1 MLSEERF
8 FIKSEQV
15 RWSEDTFHKTY
26 DRFYQALVMYAM
38 NYISDQAM
46 AEDIVQDVFSSI
58 WENKTEFSSIPSLR
72 VYLYNAVRN
81 HVLDWQRKKK
91 VEERYVR
98 LQPPTNDIDIENSY
112 VKEEVYN
119 QLFAAIDR
127 LPKRQREVLLH
138 TMERRKVKEIAEL
151 MDISVNSVKTQKQ
164 RAIETLRKTLTHT
177 QWLLLLQ
184 LI

>member
-26 DRFYQALVMYAM
+26 DRFYQALVMYTM

-46 AEDIVQDVFSSI
+46 AEDIVQDVFSTI

-81 HVLDWQRKKK
+81 HVLDWQRKRK

-138 TMERRKVKEIAEL
+138 TMEKRKVKEIAEL

-164 RAIETLRKTLTHT
+164 RAIETLRKTLTNT

>member
-46 AEDIVQDVFSSI
+46 AEDIVQDIFSQI
-58 WENKTEFSSIPSLR
+58 WENKTEFASIPSLR

-81 HVLDWQRKKK
+81 HVFDWQRKKK
-91 VEERYVR
+91 VASKY
-98 LQPPTNDIDIENSY
+98 LKLNPPVNEIDVENSF

-127 LPKRQREVLLH
+127 LPVRQREVLLH
-138 TMERRKVKEIAEL
+138 TIEKRKIKEIAEL

>member
-1 MLSEERF
+1 M
-8 FIKSEQV
+8 
-15 RWSEDTFHKTY
+15 
-26 DRFYQALVMYAM
+26 
-38 NYISDQAM
+38 
-46 AEDIVQDVFSSI
+46 
-58 WENKTEFSSIPSLR
+58 
-72 VYLYNAVRN
+72 
-81 HVLDWQRKKK
+81 
-91 VEERYVR
+91 EERYVR

-138 TMERRKVKEIAEL
+138 TMEKRKVKEIAEL

-164 RAIETLRKTLTHT
+164 RAIETLRKTLTNT
-177 QWLLLLQ
+177 QWILFLQ